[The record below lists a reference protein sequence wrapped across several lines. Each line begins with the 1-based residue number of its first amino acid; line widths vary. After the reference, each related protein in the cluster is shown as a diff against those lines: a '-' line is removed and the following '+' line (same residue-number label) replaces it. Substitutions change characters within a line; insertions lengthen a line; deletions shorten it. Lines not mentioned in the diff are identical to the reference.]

1 VANNRRDQIR
11 MTDEERAEFLGGRRT
26 MQVATHGADGTIHL
40 VAMWYG
46 FDGELPAFETFARS
60 QKVLNLRRNP
70 NLTVLVED
78 GDTYETLRGVQ
89 IVGRAELIE
98 EGDPRVID
106 IAESVVTRYIDTSS
120 PEEAR
125 AVAEAMA
132 NKRAGVIIHADKIVT
147 WDHTKLGGAY

>member
-1 VANNRRDQIR
+1 

>member
-1 VANNRRDQIR
+1 MANNRRDQIR

-46 FDGELPAFETFARS
+46 FDGENPAFETFARS

>member
-1 VANNRRDQIR
+1 

-26 MQVATHGADGTIHL
+26 MQMATHGRDDTIHL

-46 FDGELPAFETFARS
+46 FEGGNPAFETFARS
-60 QKVLNLRRNP
+60 QKVANLRRNP
-70 NLTVLVED
+70 NITVLVED

-89 IVGRAELIE
+89 IVGRAEVIE

-106 IAESVVTRYIDTSS
+106 IAESVVGRYLDTSG
-120 PEEAR
+120 PDETR

-132 NKRAGVIIHADKIVT
+132 NKRVGVVVHPEKTVT
-147 WDHTKLGGAY
+147 WDHNKLGGAY

>member
-1 VANNRRDQIR
+1 MANNRRDQIR

-89 IVGRAELIE
+89 IVGRAELID

>member
-1 VANNRRDQIR
+1 

-147 WDHTKLGGAY
+147 WHHTKLGGAY